1 MTGDGVL
8 AAAGLAA
15 GYRGARRRP
24 VAVVESVTASLRPGQ
39 LVCLLGPNGAGK
51 STLLRT
57 LVGSQPALAGSVRLD
72 GAELSR
78 LTARERARRL
88 AVVLTDR
95 VDVGLL
101 TARDLV
107 AMGRTPR
114 TGWFGPLRHSDTDVI
129 DWALDAAGAAE
140 LAGRHLEQLSDG
152 ERQRVMVARALAQE
166 PSVLVL
172 DEPTAFLDLTRR
184 VELMVLLR
192 RLAAETGLAVL
203 MSMHD
208 LDLALR
214 TADEIWL
221 VHPGG
226 RFQAGAPEDLGA
238 DGSIA
243 AAYAG
248 DGIRFDHAAG
258 TFVTGEHRAGP
269 AVCVRGDETAVQWA
283 CRVAARAGVAVAVS
297 AAHSIDVR
305 DGPPVTWMLT
315 RADDSTTTGS
325 GFAALFGRLRELKSA
340 TTDRTTE
347 LAETRR
353 TTP

>member
-1 MTGDGVL
+1 MSGDAVL
-8 AAAGLAA
+8 AADGLTA
-15 GYRGARRRP
+15 GYRAGRRRT
-24 VAVVESVTASLRPGQ
+24 VAVVESVTASLRPGR

-57 LVGSQPALAGSVRLD
+57 LVGSQPALGGSVRLD

-107 AMGRTPR
+107 SMGRTPR
-114 TGWFGPLRHSDTDVI
+114 TGWFGPLHRSDGDVV
-129 DWALDAAGAAE
+129 DWALHAAGATE
-140 LAGRHLEQLSDG
+140 LAGRHLDELSDG

-184 VELMVLLR
+184 VELMALLR

-208 LDLALR
+208 LELALR

-258 TFVTGEHRAGP
+258 TFVTDVREDGP
-269 AVCVRGDETAVQWA
+269 AVSVRGDETAAHWA
-283 CRVAARAGVAVAVS
+283 RRAAARAGVAVAAS
-297 AAHSIDVR
+297 AAHRLEVR
-305 DGPPVTWMLT
+305 DGPPVTWTLT
-315 RADDSTTTGS
+315 ADGGTTSGS
-325 GFAALFGRLRELKSA
+325 GFATLHGRLA
-340 TTDRTTE
+340 E
-347 LAETRR
+347 LAPATPGLPTDLAQTRSI
-353 TTP
+353 TP